1 MQEKRKKKAKQ
12 TAQSVSVPP
21 EPVTAPKQAP
31 PKPQPV
37 VRVPKPSPPKPS
49 LKEKE
54 PLKPKSTTTSRAEIE
69 ALKRFVDRVR
79 KKENRCP
86 GLDKVRRRKLL
97 TSKLHN
103 LLQSTDGE
111 YDGMMKELNGNSI
124 AIKIFYYIKEFDLF
138 VRLLFARMQRNWSS
152 ESQPLSSQ
160 SNAKEQSILC
170 NSGMS
175 EKKEKDPMFA
185 WRFVSQVKSN
195 TKKMDE
201 FLGVIKQ
208 HHKTVEDFY
217 LVSII

>member
-1 MQEKRKKKAKQ
+1 MKEKRKKKPKEAAKPI
-12 TAQSVSVPP
+12 SVPP
-21 EPVTAPKQAP
+21 EPVIVH
-31 PKPQPV
+31 KPQ
-37 VRVPKPSPPKPS
+37 PPKPS
-49 LKEKE
+49 RKEKE
-54 PLKPKSTTTSRAEIE
+54 LLQPQSTITSRAEIE
-69 ALKRFVDRVR
+69 ALKRLIDRVR

-111 YDGMMKELNGNSI
+111 YDRMIKELNGNSI

-160 SNAKEQSILC
+160 SNAKDQSILC
-170 NSGMS
+170 NSGIS
-175 EKKEKDPMFA
+175 EKKEKDSMFA
-185 WRFVSQVKSN
+185 WRFVSQVQSK
-195 TKKMDE
+195 TKKMEE

-217 LVSII
+217 LVSLCPFLYIFN